1 MDEIPI
7 NDFLFSLEEDKTDEK
22 DSTHSLDMSKN
33 PHMKEAKD
41 AQKHTMWDSLKQ
53 LPGKADT
60 ISKNFRLWANSR
72 KNLGFYKKYL
82 DRVKS
87 GLYDQYGG
95 EAQVTENSMLDDPVM
110 ILKNEAQVYIKEI
123 VDDINKLY
131 EEVLGL
137 SKKLENSVTAEQC
150 ISIIRPYTSDYIGQT
165 KKGDKVDKD
174 KQPWKNKIL
183 DSTKYKI
190 AKILTRNDERKI
202 YGYTS
207 KNMVLK
213 GYPKP
218 NHLIVTMFVADPQE
232 QPHEQSVK
240 DIFTSVDSFDIL
252 AKSDKEDVFNVSNM
266 TRAVLQKTVDNKVMN
281 EIKLSKTAALNHFK
295 SASMDNKKE
304 QGQIIDSIWDGI
316 KEACKELL
324 SRKNYIIDCINV
336 YYDMI
341 LRIDKLAINS
351 INSMLDV
358 ENSHRD
364 KNYDRHLA
372 FGHKGDLGD
381 KLKKG
386 AKDIATGK
394 VWKDSEG
401 NNLGLTKGKS
411 KDQLNR
417 IASANKMANQLSK

>member
-1 MDEIPI
+1 
-7 NDFLFSLEEDKTDEK
+7 
-22 DSTHSLDMSKN
+22 
-33 PHMKEAKD
+33 
-41 AQKHTMWDSLKQ
+41 
-53 LPGKADT
+53 
-60 ISKNFRLWANSR
+60 
-72 KNLGFYKKYL
+72 
-82 DRVKS
+82 
-87 GLYDQYGG
+87 
-95 EAQVTENSMLDDPVM
+95 
-110 ILKNEAQVYIKEI
+110 
-123 VDDINKLY
+123 
-131 EEVLGL
+131 
-137 SKKLENSVTAEQC
+137 
-150 ISIIRPYTSDYIGQT
+150 
-165 KKGDKVDKD
+165 
-174 KQPWKNKIL
+174 
-183 DSTKYKI
+183 
-190 AKILTRNDERKI
+190 
-202 YGYTS
+202 
-207 KNMVLK
+207 MVLK

-401 NNLGLTKGKS
+401 NNLGLTKGKT

>member
-22 DSTHSLDMSKN
+22 DTTHSLDMSKN
-33 PHMKEAKD
+33 PHMKEAKN
-41 AQKHTMWDSLKQ
+41 AQKHTMWDSLKE

-87 GLYDQYGG
+87 GLFDQYGG

-123 VDDINKLY
+123 VDNINKLY

-150 ISIIRPYTSDYIGQT
+150 ISIVRTYTSDYVDQN

-174 KQPWKNKIL
+174 KETWKNKIL

-190 AKILTRNDERKI
+190 AKILTRNDERRI

-240 DIFTSVDSFDIL
+240 DIFSSVDSFDIL
-252 AKSDKEDVFNVSNM
+252 AKSDKEDIFNVSNM
-266 TRAVLQKTVDNKVMN
+266 TKAVLQKTVDNKVMN
-281 EIKLSKTAALNHFK
+281 EIKLSKSMALNHFK

-304 QGQIIDSIWDGI
+304 QGEIIDSIWDGI

-324 SRKNYIIDCINV
+324 SRKNYIIECINV

-341 LRIDKLAINS
+341 LRVDKLAVNS
-351 INSMLDV
+351 INAMLDV
-358 ENSHRD
+358 ENAHRD
-364 KNYDRHLA
+364 KKYDKHLA

-381 KLKKG
+381 KVKHG
-386 AKDIATGK
+386 AKDVATGK
-394 VWKDSEG
+394 VLRDA
-401 NNLGLTKGKS
+401 NRAYLTQGKS

-417 IASANKMANQLSK
+417 LAKANKLANQLSK

>member
-1 MDEIPI
+1 MDEIPN

-22 DSTHSLDMSKN
+22 DSNHNLDMSKN
-33 PHMKEAKD
+33 PHMKEAKN
-41 AQKHTMWDSLKQ
+41 AQKHTMWDSLKE

-60 ISKNFRLWANSR
+60 ISKNFKLWANSR

-87 GLYDQYGG
+87 GLFDQYGG

-123 VDDINKLY
+123 VDNINKLY

-150 ISIIRPYTSDYIGQT
+150 ISIIKHYTSDYVDQN
-165 KKGDKVDKD
+165 KKGDRVDKD
-174 KQPWKNKIL
+174 KQSWRNKIL

-232 QPHEQSVK
+232 QPHEQSVR
-240 DIFTSVDSFDIL
+240 DIFNSVDSFDIL
-252 AKSDKEDVFNVSNM
+252 ARSDKEDIFNVSNM
-266 TRAVLQKTVDNKVMN
+266 TKAVLHKTVDNKVMN
-281 EIKLSKTAALNHFK
+281 EIKLSKSAALNHFK

-324 SRKNYIIDCINV
+324 SRKNYIIECINV

-341 LRIDKLAINS
+341 LRIDKLAVKS
-351 INSMLDV
+351 INAMLDV
-358 ENSHRD
+358 ENAHRD
-364 KNYDRHLA
+364 KKYDKHLA

-381 KLKKG
+381 KVKQGVKN
-386 AKDIATGK
+386 IATGK
-394 VWKDSEG
+394 TG
-401 NNLGLTKGKS
+401 RNINNAYLTQGKS
-411 KDQLNR
+411 KDQLN
-417 IASANKMANQLSK
+417 ILAKANKLANQLSK

>member
-41 AQKHTMWDSLKQ
+41 AQKHTMWDSLKE

-150 ISIIRPYTSDYIGQT
+150 ISIICNFEAGF
-165 KKGDKVDKD
+165 
-174 KQPWKNKIL
+174 
-183 DSTKYKI
+183 
-190 AKILTRNDERKI
+190 ERI
-202 YGYTS
+202 
-207 KNMVLK
+207 
-213 GYPKP
+213 
-218 NHLIVTMFVADPQE
+218 
-232 QPHEQSVK
+232 
-240 DIFTSVDSFDIL
+240 
-252 AKSDKEDVFNVSNM
+252 
-266 TRAVLQKTVDNKVMN
+266 
-281 EIKLSKTAALNHFK
+281 
-295 SASMDNKKE
+295 
-304 QGQIIDSIWDGI
+304 
-316 KEACKELL
+316 
-324 SRKNYIIDCINV
+324 
-336 YYDMI
+336 
-341 LRIDKLAINS
+341 
-351 INSMLDV
+351 
-358 ENSHRD
+358 
-364 KNYDRHLA
+364 
-372 FGHKGDLGD
+372 
-381 KLKKG
+381 
-386 AKDIATGK
+386 
-394 VWKDSEG
+394 
-401 NNLGLTKGKS
+401 
-411 KDQLNR
+411 
-417 IASANKMANQLSK
+417 